1 MCIKNTLK
9 DLLHFLVQELKKQN
23 FFEKK
28 KCFVSIHNIIMH
40 IKEVGKY
47 LHA

>member
-28 KCFVSIHNIIMH
+28 NVLFLYII
-40 IKEVGKY
+40 
-47 LHA
+47 